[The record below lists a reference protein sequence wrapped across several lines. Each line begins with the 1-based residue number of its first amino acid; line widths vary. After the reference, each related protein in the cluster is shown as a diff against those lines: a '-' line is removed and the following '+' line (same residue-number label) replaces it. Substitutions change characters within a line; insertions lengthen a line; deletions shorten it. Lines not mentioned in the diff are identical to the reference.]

1 MVWGTSSWQVF
12 SCHIEY
18 CPNRMLLLLYSHLG
32 GLQLLLQPLEHFG
45 CGRLA
50 SCLPPRVD
58 RVVSI
63 YLFTTSFSVNGSDVA
78 LIAGVSSIFQVGWGL
93 RAAGRE
99 FEPMDAKWLA
109 AARVREQRRR
119 LFGRR

>member
-1 MVWGTSSWQVF
+1 MVWGTSSWLVF

-18 CPNRMLLLLYSHLG
+18 CPNRMLLLLYSHLS

-50 SCLPPRVD
+50 SCLPPCVD

-63 YLFTTSFSVNGSDVA
+63 YLPPPCFSVNGSDVA
-78 LIAGVSSIFQVGWGL
+78 LIAGVSSIFQDL
-93 RAAGRE
+93 GRLGG
-99 FEPMDAKWLA
+99 A
-109 AARVREQRRR
+109 
-119 LFGRR
+119 